1 MKWFE
6 KDLLCNIFALQ
17 RSLATN
23 HEGRSSDYEMA
34 LSKKNG
40 FFMFNN
46 IKYRVKQHI
55 TFCT

>member
-6 KDLLCNIFALQ
+6 KHLLLHYDVVWPPIMKEDHQIMKWYFK
-17 RSLATN
+17 
-23 HEGRSSDYEMA
+23 
-34 LSKKNG
+34 KKNG
-40 FFMFNN
+40 VFMSNN

>member
-6 KDLLCNIFALQ
+6 KNLLCNIFALQ

-34 LSKKNG
+34 L
-40 FFMFNN
+40 
-46 IKYRVKQHI
+46 
-55 TFCT
+55 